1 VNNFTHSDDELAERI
16 SRGDWGMDV
25 ESPALDDVMAGV
37 SQRQRRRR
45 TAIGASVVTGLA
57 AAAAVTAV
65 VGLTPNTP
73 SADVPPAQ
81 RPMASMPR
89 DDLPTASG
97 PATPR
102 PTQLTDC
109 RDVPGRVLLSPG
121 RYGGTPQRPSQVA
134 YIENIGRRPCSL
146 PVLPTLSIGSESG
159 MVSPVNMQSAGD
171 GPWKIRP
178 EQALIMEVTAPR
190 PSSCLG
196 GGGAET
202 ARHFSIE
209 QGPVTYTLN
218 FAGMTVVNCAPPTLA
233 DLRVGAA
240 PQN

>member
-1 VNNFTHSDDELAERI
+1 VNNFAHSDDELAERI

-81 RPMASMPR
+81 RPMASMPT

-97 PATPR
+97 AATPR

-109 RDVPGRVLLSPG
+109 RDVPGRLLLSPG

-178 EQALIMEVTAPR
+178 EQALIMEVTAPP

-196 GGGAET
+196 GGAAT
-202 ARHFSIE
+202 ARHFIIE
-209 QGPVTYTLN
+209 QGPSTYTLN
-218 FAGMTVVNCAPPTLA
+218 FAGMTVMNCAPPTLT